1 MFAAVSKEK
10 KPFPSN
16 PKIVTR
22 TYRGPDRRGRYPE
35 DTSSGEV
42 EFDDKGSPVWRLKT
56 IRLRRKDDDTLNLKK
71 ALEVDSLSLE
81 GDEPEPKP
89 LKEAGY
95 DPYSREE

>member
-1 MFAAVSKEK
+1 VSKEK

-22 TYRGPDRRGRYPE
+22 TCRGPDRRGRYPE